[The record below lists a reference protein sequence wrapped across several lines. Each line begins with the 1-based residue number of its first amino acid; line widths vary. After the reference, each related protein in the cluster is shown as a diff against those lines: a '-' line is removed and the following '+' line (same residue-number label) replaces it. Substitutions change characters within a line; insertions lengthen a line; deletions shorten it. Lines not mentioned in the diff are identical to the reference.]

1 MNSKRTLFNLTLC
14 LIFQSF
20 FWFSALAETPA
31 AKKMPDFSK
40 SAQIIRE
47 NRAIYTAYQ
56 DSVFA
61 RTDEKTWVDLMFRR
75 AEVCQRI
82 YPQNNTIINNINEYF
97 RQDPANIPDTAYDSL
112 YNILEDLGSYDDVF
126 ILEQYA
132 KLLHPHYETKR
143 DTTRLLML
151 NHYLGYCCTDISR
164 SYEPELVHK
173 AVDYFE
179 RNIKFGKNFP
189 ALDQEA
195 AKVIPRDYVNLCY
208 ILTSLGGVSPE
219 KALAYTAD
227 FADFLENNSEY
238 LSEEDLSFYK
248 EYLDYIRTTS
258 FRMFSTMK
266 HEWNSTDSVSII
278 KMFDNSPFANGS
290 MENLET
296 ADDSLCYYHAMAIL
310 GKMPVHEA
318 YQECDKIL
326 MKIFERFNQLDKI
339 GERDLLDI
347 VNDMIVTFKLMEGSN
362 ESEYFMTQR
371 VVNFTY
377 QLIDMIQRIR
387 IVGNYLFFDYI
398 LSSLASEEVVIK
410 HLPSGM
416 KEQFVS
422 KIAVKSQVGTVIHVN
437 MVEKLSVAFLESL
450 LDKKPEAFLGVM
462 NFNTVE
468 EINSHRSDLMQYISM
483 AALFHDLGKTQMAE
497 IVGNNFR
504 KLTDH
509 EFDIIKMHPDKSMNY
524 VALDPLFEKYKDV
537 TVGHHKWYNGKG
549 GYPKSFDN
557 TKSPWRP
564 MIDLITICDCIDAA
578 TDYLDRNYRVPKTL
592 QQVLS
597 EFEED
602 AGTRY
607 NPDMI
612 KFLLEDKTLFNR
624 LNSIIINERPRL
636 ASMVRA
642 RYIHVKEEK

>member
-1 MNSKRTLFNLTLC
+1 MNSNRTLLNLTLC
-14 LIFQSF
+14 LIFQLF

-61 RTDEKTWVDLMFRR
+61 RTDEKTWVNLMFRR

-97 RQDPANIPDTAYDSL
+97 RQDPANILDAAYDSL
-112 YNILEDLGSYDDVF
+112 YNILVDLGSYDDVF

-189 ALDQEA
+189 SLDQEA

-208 ILTSLGGVSPE
+208 ILTSLGGVSPK

-266 HEWNSTDSVSII
+266 QKWNSTDSISII

-524 VALDPLFEKYKDV
+524 VTLDPLFEKYKDV

>member
-1 MNSKRTLFNLTLC
+1 
-14 LIFQSF
+14 
-20 FWFSALAETPA
+20 
-31 AKKMPDFSK
+31 
-40 SAQIIRE
+40 
-47 NRAIYTAYQ
+47 
-56 DSVFA
+56 
-61 RTDEKTWVDLMFRR
+61 
-75 AEVCQRI
+75 
-82 YPQNNTIINNINEYF
+82 
-97 RQDPANIPDTAYDSL
+97 
-112 YNILEDLGSYDDVF
+112 
-126 ILEQYA
+126 
-132 KLLHPHYETKR
+132 
-143 DTTRLLML
+143 
-151 NHYLGYCCTDISR
+151 
-164 SYEPELVHK
+164 
-173 AVDYFE
+173 
-179 RNIKFGKNFP
+179 
-189 ALDQEA
+189 
-195 AKVIPRDYVNLCY
+195 
-208 ILTSLGGVSPE
+208 
-219 KALAYTAD
+219 
-227 FADFLENNSEY
+227 
-238 LSEEDLSFYK
+238 
-248 EYLDYIRTTS
+248 
-258 FRMFSTMK
+258 
-266 HEWNSTDSVSII
+266 
-278 KMFDNSPFANGS
+278 MFDNSPFANGS
-290 MENLET
+290 MENLKT

-310 GKMPVHEA
+310 GKMPIHEA

-387 IVGNYLFFDYI
+387 IVGNYLFFDYV